1 MSQDSVAVEV
11 IRRYGV
17 LKGLRSK
24 HEQTWRECYDYSFPI
39 RSQGFNGETEEISG
53 VQAKRAE
60 LCDTTS
66 TDSGRQLASAVQ
78 TGITPANSRWF
89 GMTVWKEADD
99 EKTWLDESADSLW
112 KAIHASNFDAD
123 SFECMLDIVAAGWFV
138 LFIGENF
145 AEDGSVNGFHFEQW
159 PTSQCYCAASK
170 PGGSIDTVYRP
181 YTLTVEQCVSEF
193 GLEKVSEK
201 VRDLYENEK
210 FDDLV
215 NLIHGIYPRRAGR
228 EGALRA
234 RNMPYASVHVDCDAK
249 SVLRESGYHER
260 PFTAPRWTL
269 IPQSTYAVGP
279 MFDALP
285 DVKSLNTL
293 VRMEQ
298 AAVDLAVSG
307 MWIAKD
313 DGVLNPQTIKVG
325 PRKIIVANDTDSMK
339 PLPTGADFNV
349 AFTEKAQLQA
359 QIRKTLM
366 ADQLPPLEGQPR
378 TATEF
383 HVRVNLIRQLLGPV
397 YGRLQ
402 AEYLQPLIARCFGL
416 AFRGGLFDPP
426 PQSLAGRPYTVIY
439 LSPMAKSQKMEEVSA
454 IEGSFASV
462 AALAQ
467 EKGDPTVWD
476 SFDVD
481 EGVRL
486 AADGRGMPAKL
497 IRSPE
502 QVAAIRKQRAE
513 MEQQAQQQAMQQ
525 QIGMEAASASV
536 ERMAAAQ

>member
-1 MSQDSVAVEV
+1 MSNDSVAVEV
-11 IRRYGV
+11 IRRLGV

-24 HEQTWRECYDYSFPI
+24 HEQTWRDCYDYSFPI
-39 RSQGFNGETEEISG
+39 RSQGFNGDTEEISG
-53 VQAKRAE
+53 VQAKKAE

-66 TDSGRQLASAVQ
+66 TDSGRQLASAIQ

-89 GMTVWKEADD
+89 GMTVWNETDD

-138 LFIGENF
+138 LFVDENR
-145 AEDGSVNGFHFEQW
+145 ADDGSVNGLRFEQW
-159 PTSQCYCAASK
+159 PTSQCYCAASQ
-170 PGGSIDTVYRP
+170 PGGPIDSVYRP
-181 YTLTVEQCVSEF
+181 YTLTVEQCVAEF
-193 GLEKVSEK
+193 GESKVSDK
-201 VRDLYENEK
+201 VRKLYQDEK
-210 FDDLV
+210 LDEPVQLV
-215 NLIHGIYPRRAGR
+215 HAIYPRRNGQAGAR
-228 EGALRA
+228 RA
-234 RNMPYASVHVDCDAK
+234 KNMPFASVHIDCDGK
-249 SVLRESGYHER
+249 TTLRESGYHER

-269 IPQSTYAVGP
+269 IPQSVYAIGP

-285 DVKSLNTL
+285 DVKMLNTL
-293 VRMEQ
+293 ARMEL
-298 AAVDLAVSG
+298 ANVDMAVSG
-307 MWIAKD
+307 MFVAVD
-313 DGVLNPQTIKVG
+313 DGVLNPCTIKVG
-325 PRKIIVANDTDSMK
+325 PRKIIVANSVDSIK
-339 PLPTGADFNV
+339 ALPTAADFNV
-349 AFTEKAQLQA
+349 SFTKREQLQG

-366 ADQLPPLEGQPR
+366 ADQLPPLEGSPR

-402 AEYLQPLIARCFGL
+402 AEYLQPLIERCFGL
-416 AFRGGLFDPP
+416 AFRGGLFGQP

-454 IEGSFASV
+454 IEGALASV

-481 EGVRL
+481 ESARV

-502 QVAAIRKQRAE
+502 QVAAIRQRRQE
-513 MEQQAQQQAMQQ
+513 IEQEQQQQAMQQ
-525 QIGMEAASASV
+525 QIGMEAATASV
-536 ERMAAAQ
+536 QRMAAAQ